1 MKFAFY
7 PGCSLES
14 SAREYRASTERV
26 ARSLGIQLEEIPGWI
41 CCGST
46 PAHMTDKILSVALPA
61 HTLLLAGRM
70 GTEGVLVSCA
80 SCYSRLKAANAAI
93 KADRSVRESVAA
105 AIGADYDGN
114 VPVYHMLEVISRA
127 MDQPGFDEKIKRK
140 LKGLKV
146 ASYYG
151 CLLVRP
157 PAITGF
163 DDREDPQLMDRL
175 MARLGAEPVAWRSKI
190 ECCGAA
196 LAFTNPDIALKLSG
210 EILEDAKASGA
221 DLVAVACPLCQSN
234 LDLRQRNIE
243 KYAGIDL
250 EIPVLYFTQILGLAL
265 GYSAGALGL
274 GKHMIS
280 PMPVLKRR
288 GIHV

>member
-14 SAREYRASTERV
+14 SAREYGASTERV
-26 ARSLGIQLEEIPGWI
+26 ARTLGIELEEIPGWV

-46 PAHMTDKILSVALPA
+46 PAHMSDRVLSIALPA
-61 HTLLLAGRM
+61 HTLLQAERM
-70 GTEGVLVSCA
+70 NTEGVLVSCA
-80 SCYSRLKAANAAI
+80 SCYSRLRTANDAVKRDA
-93 KADRSVRESVAA
+93 SLREKVAH
-105 AIGADYDGN
+105 AIGGVYSGN
-114 VPVYHMLEVISRA
+114 VPVYHMLDVVAKAIA
-127 MDQPGFDEKIKRK
+127 QPGFEEKIKRR

-157 PAITGF
+157 PAITSF
-163 DDREDPQLMDRL
+163 DDREDPQLMDR
-175 MARLGAEPVAWRSKI
+175 MAAALGAEPVAWRYKV

-196 LAFTNPDIALKLSG
+196 LAFTNADVVLKLSG
-210 EILEDAKASGA
+210 DILEDAKASGA
-221 DLVAVACPLCQSN
+221 DLIQVACPLCQSN

-243 KYAGIDL
+243 KYTGIDL
-250 EIPVLYFTQILGLAL
+250 EVPVLYFTQILGLAF
-265 GYSAGALGL
+265 GYSAGSLGL
-274 GKHMIS
+274 GKHIIS
-280 PMPVLKRR
+280 PVPVLKKR

>member
-1 MKFAFY
+1 MRFAFY

-14 SAREYRASTERV
+14 SAKEYRASTERV
-26 ARSLGIQLEEIPGWI
+26 ARSLGIELLEIPGWV

-46 PAHMTDKILSVALPA
+46 PAHMTDKILSIALPA
-61 HTLLLAGRM
+61 HTLQIARGM
-70 GTEGVLVSCA
+70 DTEGVLVSCA
-80 SCYSRLKAANAAI
+80 SCYSRLKTANAAI
-93 KADRSVRESVAA
+93 KADKAVRERVAY
-105 AIGADYDGN
+105 AIGADYDGS
-114 VPVYHMLEVISRA
+114 VPVYHMLEVVARA
-127 MDQPGFDEKIKRK
+127 MNEPGFDEKIKRK

-157 PAITGF
+157 PSITGF
-163 DDREDPQLMDRL
+163 DDREDPQLMDKL

-196 LAFTNPDIALKLSG
+196 LAFTNPDIVLKLSG
-210 EILEDAKASGA
+210 DILEDAKTSGA
-221 DLVAVACPLCQSN
+221 DVVAVACPLCQSN

-243 KYAGIDL
+243 KYTGVDL
-250 EIPVLYFTQILGLAL
+250 EIPVMYFTQIIGLAL

-280 PMPVLKRR
+280 PVPVLKKR